1 MRRNELFGK
10 SAALA
15 ACALTLSACVYVSI
29 DRDVADPRS
38 YFDRALREI
47 RRIERSGRGRGHEA
61 RELCVLAYDGR
72 DGELVRV
79 EAPLALIHGVL
90 SLGLEDLEHDRTFRK
105 WRDRHGLDRRV
116 RRRLAGC
123 EPGLVVEINE
133 DRERLLV
140 WLR

>member
-1 MRRNELFGK
+1 MRRNGLFGK

-15 ACALTLSACVYVSI
+15 ACVLTLSACVYVGI
-29 DRDVADPRS
+29 
-38 YFDRALREI
+38 DRALGEI
-47 RRIERSGRGRGHEA
+47 RRLERSGRGRGHEA
-61 RELCVLAYDGR
+61 REICVLAYDGR

-79 EAPLALIHGVL
+79 EAPLPLIHGVL

-105 WRDRHGLDRRV
+105 WRDRPGLDRRV